1 MVGVKRPKLLS
12 ENIHSVICTANIHV
26 LKHIIHRG
34 GHIWPFH
41 NALRPQ
47 IFLTVRD
54 TKSSFFLG
62 LCPKMGV
69 RVGGWG
75 SRVLNKH
82 MEFRLKDVFLL
93 KKKWN
98 APKSLKSKIN
108 IPFFTLWSP
117 KRARWVIGVCY
128 LGQNL
133 KKNSFS
139 HLYQTHLWTQA
150 FLAPQS
156 GALRISA
163 YRDFQSHL

>member
-1 MVGVKRPKLLS
+1 
-12 ENIHSVICTANIHV
+12 
-26 LKHIIHRG
+26 
-34 GHIWPFH
+34 
-41 NALRPQ
+41 
-47 IFLTVRD
+47 
-54 TKSSFFLG
+54 
-62 LCPKMGV
+62 MGV

-128 LGQNL
+128 LEQNV
-133 KKNSFS
+133 KKISFF

-150 FLAPQS
+150 FLLS
-156 GALRISA
+156 HKALLLFEIYLHFYLWSIIALCLFFYWLSLIYLSKVSQKIDPNVCLFCRAGLSDTLQVKWKNRKSKILSKC
-163 YRDFQSHL
+163 